1 VRTEG
6 LATFPAPFPI
16 NYLMK
21 LGSFFIGSSP
31 AEYAVYPVYVSL
43 VSLTRLGRC
52 SYVPQAAVVG
62 KDALGEACLFDAT
75 LKEKQPGKWA
85 SSEATRKALWGK
97 LLDITTDK

>member
-31 AEYAVYPVYVSL
+31 ADYAAYPVYVSL
-43 VSLTRLGRC
+43 LGLVQVREC
-52 SYVPQAAVVG
+52 SYVPQAVMAG
-62 KDALGEACLFDAT
+62 KDALGEARFFDAT
-75 LKEKQPGKWA
+75 LKEKRPGKWA
-85 SSEATRKALWGK
+85 SSEANRKAMWRK
-97 LLDITTDK
+97 LLDITAEK